1 VSHFRIHGRAGLRK
15 NARMD
20 FTRTLASPELAPQAL
35 VALVFFIAGVTKG
48 VIGLGLPTIS
58 MALLALMMAPAE
70 AAALLIV
77 PSLVTNIWQIGP
89 WRTAWPLLR
98 RLGPMQVGGCVGTL
112 AAAWVFGAPAGAWAM
127 VALGGALV
135 CYAVWGLAGVQLR
148 VQAAHEKWLGPAVGA
163 MTGVVTAATGVFV
176 VPAVPWL
183 QALGLQRDELVQ
195 AMGISFTVSTLALA
209 AGLFMTRQLPQAAL
223 GASMLLL
230 VPALAGM
237 YAGQLLRSRLSPKV
251 FRTVFLGGL
260 LVLGAHMVVHAAIS
274 SGA

>member
-1 VSHFRIHGRAGLRK
+1 
-15 NARMD
+15 MD
-20 FTRTLASPELAPQAL
+20 FAGTFTAPGLASQLL

-70 AAALLIV
+70 AAALLVV
-77 PSLVTNIWQIGP
+77 PSLLTNIRQAGP

-98 RLGPMQVGGCVGTL
+98 RLGPMQLGGCAGTL
-112 AAAWVFGAPAGAWAM
+112 AAAWAFGAPAGAWAM
-127 VALGGALV
+127 AALGAALV

-148 VQAAHEKWLGPAVGA
+148 VRPAHEKWLGPAVGA
-163 MTGVVTAATGVFV
+163 ATGVVTAATGVFV
-176 VPAVPWL
+176 VPAVPYL
-183 QALGLQRDELVQ
+183 QSLGLRRDELVQ

-209 AGLFMTRQLPQAAL
+209 AGLLVAGQFPQAAL
-223 GASMLLL
+223 GASLLLL

-237 YAGQLLRSRLSPKV
+237 QAGQMLRSRLSPAV

-274 SGA
+274 SSV